1 MRGAILGVVA
11 LLLLAGSV
19 QALDDNQ
26 YYTISL
32 NQTRGCIYILLPQ
45 DMGISSVNRSTVA
58 ILEVESPWIR
68 LSYNK
73 VTLDPGVSVKVPVC
87 FYPTS
92 IRDGEYAHYNIR
104 VYSQFNE
111 YSKYVSGGMCVSNY
125 SDVDSGVEVME
136 GEDICELMS
145 DNSDVFDIQFKEEK
159 SVVSP
164 GESVYKTIYV
174 TSYADVDVQVSL
186 QTDLENDFSGTT
198 LGLDE
203 THPVAANRFMITA
216 PDTEG
221 NYTLKMTGRIAGCS
235 ESFCFKET
243 ESLIEVREG
252 ASRESYTAT
261 VVPKNINI
269 KSENTADYRI
279 IITNYGPEQDFTVS
293 ATSYPD
299 LDIDPETESVSVY
312 TDEEETIRFG
322 VTPPS
327 GDKELYRLEFEV
339 STDDSNVILES
350 YLTVGELFTDA
361 MRDLEQ
367 KKEEVGD
374 DSFDEDADEIFSNWK
389 NSYENSD
396 YGEDIEDYEQFKE
409 DLDESKESHESGG
422 NGGKENGNGNGEI
435 PPPGGFDWTLVIIP
449 IIIVVAI
456 ILFIVYKKSR
466 VVDKYEYPDFQ

>member
-1 MRGAILGVVA
+1 MRGVILGLAA
-11 LLLLAGSV
+11 LLLLACPV

-32 NQTRGCIYILLPQ
+32 DQTRGCIYILLPQ

-73 VTLDPGVSVKVPVC
+73 VTLEPGVSVKVPVC

-92 IRDGEYAHYNIR
+92 IRDGEYARYNIR

-136 GEDICELMS
+136 GEDICEVMS

-159 SVVSP
+159 SVVGP

-186 QTDLENDFSGTT
+186 QTDLDNDFSGTV

-203 THPVAANRFMITA
+203 THPVAANRFLVTA
-216 PDTEG
+216 PDKEG
-221 NYTLKMTGRIAGCS
+221 NYTMKMTGRITGCS
-235 ESFCFKET
+235 GSFCFKEA
-243 ESLIEVREG
+243 ESVIEVREG
-252 ASRESYTAT
+252 ASMESYTAT
-261 VVPKNINI
+261 VVPKNINV
-269 KSENTADYRI
+269 KSGNPADYRV

-293 ATSYPD
+293 ATSYPS
-299 LDIDPETESVSVY
+299 LEIDPGTKSLSVD
-312 TDEEETIRFG
+312 TDEEETVRFD

-361 MRDLEQ
+361 MRNLEQ
-367 KKEEVGD
+367 AKEEVGD
-374 DSFDEDADEIFSNWK
+374 DSFDEEADDIFSNWK
-389 NSYENSD
+389 NSYENSR
-396 YGEDIEDYEQFKE
+396 YGEDIEDYEEFRE
-409 DLDESKESHESGG
+409 DLEESKERHESGG
-422 NGGKENGNGNGEI
+422 NGGNNASTGNGET

-449 IIIVVAI
+449 VVIVAAV